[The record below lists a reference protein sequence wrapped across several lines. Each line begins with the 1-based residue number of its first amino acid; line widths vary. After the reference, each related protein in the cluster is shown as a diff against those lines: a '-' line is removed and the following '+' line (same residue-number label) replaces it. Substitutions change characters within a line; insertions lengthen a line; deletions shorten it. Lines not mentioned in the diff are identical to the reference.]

1 MVKKKGGTR
10 QCIPPGKWEL
20 APFFTPYSMH
30 TSPTPS
36 TPMISDYAG
45 ICAGRYSIDSPIVI
59 QYLQGIHHHKQ
70 QSLSENGKIYA
81 KEFSWDNIA
90 SEYLSIYQK
99 YIIEIR
105 RKKQTFRSWSDESK
119 IVWNIINREM

>member
-1 MVKKKGGTR
+1 MR
-10 QCIPPGKWEL
+10 AL
-20 APFFTPYSMH
+20 L
-30 TSPTPS
+30 
-36 TPMISDYAG
+36 SDEK
-45 ICAGRYSIDSPIVI
+45 
-59 QYLQGIHHHKQ
+59 LQ